1 MRSLNSFAFFVVLYE
16 PDLKFLVRRKL
27 KRLFYSLNLLLMKQE
42 HHLNYDLR
50 SVLPLVLLCSFS
62 NNQRCMLQ
70 VVALLY

>member
-1 MRSLNSFAFFVVLYE
+1 MRSLNSFAFFVVLYK
-16 PDLKFLVRRKL
+16 PDLELLTRSKL
-27 KRLFYSLNLLLMKQE
+27 KRLFYLPNQLLMKQE

-50 SVLPLVLLCSFS
+50 SVLPLVFSCSFS

>member
-16 PDLKFLVRRKL
+16 PDLKFLVRTKL

-42 HHLNYDLR
+42 HHL
-50 SVLPLVLLCSFS
+50 VLPLVLLCSFS

>member
-1 MRSLNSFAFFVVLYE
+1 MRSLNSFAFFVGLYE

-50 SVLPLVLLCSFS
+50 SVLSE
-62 NNQRCMLQ
+62 
-70 VVALLY
+70 